1 MAPKRKGLGRGLDA
15 LIRDV
20 NATAEEKE
28 TPAAKPEAIEEK
40 KTPEKKP
47 TKKTPAAK
55 GKAGSASSSTSTK
68 KAVAKPQN
76 NKKTATKPAE
86 TGKKSAKKAE
96 GEPKKS
102 KTEAEAKPET
112 KSADKAEPKPELK
125 PVAKAESKP
134 ETASAVS
141 GELKVK
147 GGETTVRLSL
157 VEPNREQP
165 RKTFSD
171 ESIKELADS
180 IRQFGVIQPLL
191 VQLKDDHY
199 EIIAGE
205 RRWRAA
211 KEAGLKEI
219 PVLVREYS
227 SQEAV
232 EVSLIENIQR
242 EDLNPIEEA
251 KAYRNLMTDFDLK
264 QEDVAKRVSKS
275 RAAVANS
282 MRLLKLDPRVQELVI
297 DGKLT
302 EGHAR
307 ALLALENGDQQLS
320 VAEEIIK
327 NHLTVRQVEQLIRK
341 LTRPAAVKKTAAVD
355 PQREAVIMDISEKL
369 KRVLGTK
376 VEINQISK
384 KKGRIEIEFYSEDD
398 LERVYE
404 LLMTVQGD

>member
-20 NATAEEKE
+20 NAETDVKE
-28 TPAAKPEAIEEK
+28 TSAEDSKKAETKKLAEKKQTKKAPAAKEK
-40 KTPEKKP
+40 
-47 TKKTPAAK
+47 
-55 GKAGSASSSTSTK
+55 ASSGTK
-68 KAVAKPQN
+68 KAE
-76 NKKTATKPAE
+76 KPADV
-86 TGKKSAKKAE
+86 AKKAKTA
-96 GEPKKS
+96 PK
-102 KTEAEAKPET
+102 TTAKAAT
-112 KSADKAEPKPELK
+112 KATPKAEPNP
-125 PVAKAESKP
+125 AA
-134 ETASAVS
+134 TTVS
-141 GELKVK
+141 DELKVK
-147 GGETTVRLSL
+147 AGETTVRLSL

-165 RKTFSD
+165 RKTFTD

-191 VQLKDDHY
+191 VQLKNDHY

-282 MRLLKLDPRVQELVI
+282 MRLLKLDPRVQDLVI

-341 LTRPAAVKKTAAVD
+341 LTRPAVVKKTAAVD

-384 KKGRIEIEFYSEDD
+384 KKGRIEIEFYSDDD

>member
-20 NATAEEKE
+20 NAEETTANTTEKAASTKTSAKKTGKAE
-28 TPAAKPEAIEEK
+28 VKGKTAAAKSAKSGSKAVKAAAKDAAPAAKTAPE
-40 KTPEKKP
+40 
-47 TKKTPAAK
+47 
-55 GKAGSASSSTSTK
+55 
-68 KAVAKPQN
+68 
-76 NKKTATKPAE
+76 
-86 TGKKSAKKAE
+86 
-96 GEPKKS
+96 
-102 KTEAEAKPET
+102 KPET
-112 KSADKAEPKPELK
+112 PKTAADALK
-125 PVAKAESKP
+125 
-134 ETASAVS
+134 TTN
-141 GELKVK
+141 
-147 GGETTVRLSL
+147 GETVVRLSL

-171 ESIKELADS
+171 ESINELADS

-227 SQEAV
+227 TQEAV

-251 KAYRNLMTDFDLK
+251 KAYRNLMTDFELR

-282 MRLLKLDPRVQELVI
+282 MRLLKLDQRVQDLVI
-297 DGKLT
+297 EGKLT

-327 NHLTVRQVEQLIRK
+327 DYLTVRQVEQLIRR
-341 LTRPAAVKKTAAVD
+341 LNRPASAKKTPAVD
-355 PQREAVIMDISEKL
+355 PQREAVIMSLSEKL
-369 KRVLGTK
+369 KSVLGTK

-384 KKGRIEIEFYSEDD
+384 KKGRIEIEYYSDDD

-404 LLMTVQGD
+404 LLMTVQGE

>member
-20 NATAEEKE
+20 NAETDVKE
-28 TPAAKPEAIEEK
+28 T
-40 KTPEKKP
+40 
-47 TKKTPAAK
+47 
-55 GKAGSASSSTSTK
+55 SAEDTK
-68 KAVAKPQN
+68 KAETK
-76 NKKTATKPAE
+76 KPAE
-86 TGKKSAKKAE
+86 KKQTKKVPVAKEKASSGTKKAEKPADVAKKAKTA
-96 GEPKKS
+96 PK
-102 KTEAEAKPET
+102 TTAKAAT
-112 KSADKAEPKPELK
+112 KATPKAEPKPEPK
-125 PVAKAESKP
+125 SESKP
-134 ETASAVS
+134 ELKAETKPEVKPEPNPAAPTVS
-141 GELKVK
+141 DELKVK
-147 GGETTVRLSL
+147 AGETTVRLSL

-165 RKTFSD
+165 RKTFTD

-191 VQLKDDHY
+191 VQLKNDHY

-282 MRLLKLDPRVQELVI
+282 MRLLKLDPRVQDLVI

-341 LTRPAAVKKTAAVD
+341 LTRPAVVKKTAAVD

-384 KKGRIEIEFYSEDD
+384 KKGRIEIEFYSDDD